1 MSVETCGM
9 PAQFLRLTIGAA
21 LERHIKQLILSG
33 ILLLTVASSVWAAS
47 CESLSSISLPN
58 TKITL
63 AQSVAPGKFVL
74 PDRPWPKNPPAVNF
88 DYASLPAFCRVAAEA
103 RPTSDSHIKF
113 EVWMPSSGWNG
124 RFQGTGNG
132 IWSGEVWYAPLAS
145 ALLRGYATANTDTGH
160 EGAVD
165 DGSFALDHPEKV
177 IDFGYRAVHEMTVQ
191 AKAIVTAYYG
201 RAPRYSY
208 WNSCSSGG
216 KQGLKEAQQFPMDY
230 DGIAAGAP
238 GNYWTHLVAS
248 LIPIGDATHADS
260 VHYIPPGKH
269 QLLHKAVL
277 AACDSADG
285 IRDGIL
291 NDPLK
296 CAFDPNQLLCKGT
309 GDSDCLTASEAKAAA
324 GIYSGLKT
332 RTGRQLYPGLERGSE
347 LGWAFIANMRIPGV
361 EHFRYL
367 TFRNPAWD
375 YRTFNVERD
384 LARADEVDHHTINAI
399 DPNLTPF
406 FRHGGKLLLYHGWND
421 PALAPRNTIDYYN
434 SVRSF
439 VGNEAADKSMRL
451 YMVPGMGHCGGGE
464 GPSQF
469 DKLTPLAAWVESGR
483 PPERIIASHRQ
494 GSATDRTRPLC
505 PFPQLA
511 TYTGNGSTDDEVNF
525 VCSAAK

>member
-1 MSVETCGM
+1 MMSVETCGM
-9 PAQFLRLTIGAA
+9 PAPFLRLTIGAA

-74 PDRPWPKNPPAVNF
+74 PDPPGPKTPPAVNF

-124 RFQGTGNG
+124 RFQGTGHG

-260 VHYIPPGKH
+260 VHH
-269 QLLHKAVL
+269 
-277 AACDSADG
+277 
-285 IRDGIL
+285 
-291 NDPLK
+291 
-296 CAFDPNQLLCKGT
+296 
-309 GDSDCLTASEAKAAA
+309 
-324 GIYSGLKT
+324 
-332 RTGRQLYPGLERGSE
+332 
-347 LGWAFIANMRIPGV
+347 
-361 EHFRYL
+361 
-367 TFRNPAWD
+367 
-375 YRTFNVERD
+375 
-384 LARADEVDHHTINAI
+384 
-399 DPNLTPF
+399 
-406 FRHGGKLLLYHGWND
+406 
-421 PALAPRNTIDYYN
+421 
-434 SVRSF
+434 
-439 VGNEAADKSMRL
+439 
-451 YMVPGMGHCGGGE
+451 
-464 GPSQF
+464 
-469 DKLTPLAAWVESGR
+469 
-483 PPERIIASHRQ
+483 
-494 GSATDRTRPLC
+494 
-505 PFPQLA
+505 
-511 TYTGNGSTDDEVNF
+511 
-525 VCSAAK
+525 